1 MMEKYDASCNR
12 IRYLISLKSGITCI
26 FCHYF
31 VKIKVDFYDVLPIE
45 KILSLHSI
53 IILFKSVLN
62 KDKNYYYYKIFSGKC
77 SYQLAK
83 KITKLFSIV

>member
-1 MMEKYDASCNR
+1 MMEKYDASCKR

>member
-1 MMEKYDASCNR
+1 MEKYDTSCNR
-12 IRYLISLKSGITCI
+12 IRYLISLKSGITRS

-31 VKIKVDFYDVLPIE
+31 VKIKVDFYDVLPIK

-62 KDKNYYYYKIFSGKC
+62 KDKNYYYYKIFSEKC
-77 SYQLAK
+77 SYPLAK